1 MIYEYLIRV
10 WRGSSDSRLAGHVE
24 KFASEPDVYLPT
36 DKWQGLLA
44 EIFDKHTVNGVK
56 LKTGSVDSLLK
67 PVLYYYYVLNQQKG
81 PDGIDVTIEIDH
93 IIPQEMFDSSTLLN
107 KELKIHN
114 LSNLAL
120 LPKKDNISKRNQP
133 LRDITDPWLKTQVS
147 SFTSIPEGDF
157 ERFSKVQ
164 SIDDLKDFRKGFFME
179 AFGGKRDNL
188 FIG

>member
-1 MIYEYLIRV
+1 V

-147 SFTSIPEGDF
+147 SFTSSPEGDF